1 MASSINASTSGGGG
15 IITTADATGN
25 LDIQSG
31 GSTVVA
37 VTSAGATVTG
47 TLAATGAV
55 SGTTGTF
62 TSTLGVTGA
71 ITGSSTVAGSTGILY
86 PLTSGTAVAST
97 SGTSIDFTGIPSW
110 VKRITMMWEAVS
122 SSGTSSNIIQ
132 LGTSAGIQTA
142 SYLGAG
148 GYSGGAPVTDN
159 YSSGYL
165 IKTALAASSLH
176 GTLTLTLLNA
186 STGLWCMSYILGNT
200 NESYIRFGAGSKTL
214 SGTLDRIRLT
224 TVNGTDTFDA
234 GSVNIL
240 YE

>member
-1 MASSINASTSGGGG
+1 MASSINASTAGGGG
-15 IITTADATGN
+15 VIVTSDATGN
-25 LDIQSG
+25 LNIQSG

-37 VTSAGATVTG
+37 VTAAGASVTG
-47 TLAATGAV
+47 TLAA
-55 SGTTGTF
+55 
-62 TSTLGVTGA
+62 TGA